1 MPKMFTMSMFMNE
14 KDLYKAK
21 SEYFKM
27 LLERCY
33 RELEFYGNKELE
45 DKLEEVLY

>member
-1 MPKMFTMSMFMNE
+1 MFTMSMYANE
-14 KDLYKAK
+14 KDLYKYK

-33 RELEFYGNKELE
+33 NELEFYGSKELE
-45 DKLEEVLY
+45 KKLEEVLY

>member
-21 SEYFKM
+21 SEYYRN

-33 RELEFYGNKELE
+33 DELEFYGNEELKS
-45 DKLEEVLY
+45 KLEEALY